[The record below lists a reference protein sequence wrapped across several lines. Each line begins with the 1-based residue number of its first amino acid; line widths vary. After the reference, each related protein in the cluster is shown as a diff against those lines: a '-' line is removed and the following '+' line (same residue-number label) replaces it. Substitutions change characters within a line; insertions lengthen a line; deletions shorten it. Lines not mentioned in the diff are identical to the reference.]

1 MPNIIISTVGT
12 SLLTNQVDRK
22 NPDEESW
29 FKLLFDC
36 ANEKV
41 AGITAEVTQIIS
53 TLRQRAESKLK
64 DADHTTIRR
73 LSAELNGIYG
83 IYEDNLDRG
92 KVDIH
97 YLIATDTA
105 QGQTT
110 AEIIRDFLCQRNIPN
125 VNIQSPKGLST
136 SSTKDFS
143 SGVDD
148 LITWLESEIVPMRAS
163 YQVYFNLVGGF
174 KSLQGYLNT
183 LGMFYADK
191 IIYIFEGK
199 GSQLITIPR
208 LPIDIDI
215 EQLKPH
221 AVTLALLAEGDGLDS
236 SAIADISEG
245 LIGEVDGKYILSS
258 WGLLIWRRTKQVLLG
273 GKLLEFPGLGYQDK
287 FRADFNSQNDVTK
300 RVDLQ
305 ETLARVSYLF
315 TTHQGNTQ
323 ALTGGGL
330 QYAPLKGQNIDHFRV
345 NQGMRVSCRVEGGKL
360 VLYRYGE
367 HEINENPY

>member
-12 SLLTNQVDRK
+12 SLLTNQIDRK

-29 FKLLFDC
+29 FKLLSDC

-41 AGITAEVTQIIS
+41 AEITAEVDRIIS
-53 TLRQRAESKLK
+53 ILRERAESRLK
-64 DADHTTIRR
+64 DANNATIRR

-83 IYEDNLDRG
+83 IYDEQLDRG

-97 YLIATDTA
+97 HLIATDTA
-105 QGQTT
+105 QGQAT
-110 AEIIRDFLCQRNIPN
+110 AGIIEGFLRQRNIPN
-125 VNIQSPKGLST
+125 VNIQCPKGLST

-148 LITWLESEIVPMRAS
+148 LITWLESEIVPMRSS

-199 GSQLITIPR
+199 GAQLITIPR
-208 LPIDIDI
+208 LPISIDI

-236 SAIADISEG
+236 SAIAGISEG
-245 LIGEVDGKYILSS
+245 LIGEVDGRYILSS
-258 WGLLIWRRTKQVLLG
+258 WGLLIWRLTKQELLG

-287 FRADFNSQNDVTK
+287 FRADFNGQNDATK

-315 TTHQGNTQ
+315 TTHQNSTKP
-323 ALTGGGL
+323 LTGGGL
-330 QYAPLKGQNIDHFRV
+330 QYAPLKGENIDHFRI
-345 NQGMRVSCRVEGGKL
+345 NQGMRVICRVEGGKL

-367 HEINENPY
+367 HEVNENPY